1 MRKWKIKDLSTKRF
15 ILALMLLAASSFI
28 AIGLNYKNMGV
39 FRLVHKKVPIYSVD
53 TKEKKIALTF
63 DISWGEDTTAK
74 ILDILDKYNVKA
86 TFFLVGGWIDN
97 NGELVKEMAK
107 RGHELGNHTN
117 KHPNMSNISKE
128 RLIEEIM
135 LCDSKIMKLTGQ
147 GTKLFR
153 CPEGSYN
160 DTVLDTV
167 QSLGRYTIQWD
178 VDSIDWKEHGPSIEY
193 NRVMKKT
200 KPGSILLFHNT
211 AKYTPET
218 LPQLIDK
225 LQQDGYSFV
234 KVSDLIYKD
243 NFYIDASG
251 KQISK

>member
-28 AIGLNYKNMGV
+28 AIGLTYKNMGV